1 MVLGSWIFDLEI
13 RAWNDLTGG
22 IGVGKGNAFGP
33 FDYAILY
40 LFFVPNLLVAE
51 FFIRH
56 RHKRLALP
64 AHLRWPAVA
73 ALCAAGL
80 VFAYA
85 IVMVTATPG
94 GKFGKHLLQLVA
106 G

>member
-85 IVMVTATPG
+85 IVMVTATPD